1 MDGRLSTVTVRV
13 AQAADDA
20 ALLRLDVGEPGT
32 GFPSVFARER
42 PTFFGSAEPS
52 STLVAERDGA
62 IVGYLSL
69 THPTALPENA
79 HVFAIEG
86 FTVHPDHRGTGVARA
101 LLARAADAARRM
113 GGTKLSLRVLSVN
126 ARARHVYEAAGFG
139 VEGVLVGEFVIE
151 GRRVDDVLMATAL

>member
-1 MDGRLSTVTVRV
+1 
-13 AQAADDA
+13 
-20 ALLRLDVGEPGT
+20 
-32 GFPSVFARER
+32 VFSRER

-52 STLVAERDGA
+52 STLVAERDGD
-62 IVGYLSL
+62 IVGYLTL

-86 FTVHPDHRGTGVARA
+86 FTVDPQHRGTGVGHA
-101 LLARAADAARRM
+101 LLDEAAAAARRM

-126 ARARHVYEAAGFG
+126 TRARRVYEAAGFS

-151 GRRVDDVLMATAL
+151 GRRVDDVLMAQAL